1 VKKSRGGQS
10 SRHAPCFRPGRL
22 QLRPAWLWFS
32 SVNRDVSL
40 FPALTG
46 NARLNESSL
55 MRWAPQQVGRSRS
68 PPDKRTTQLL
78 GCPRQKSMCCLISI
92 GLELGRGTGGGSL
105 LKDLH
110 RLTHLCDPE
119 DQERRIGVGFG
130 STVAVVDVDTRVA
143 EPRCGTRQLS
153 GTMSEFDLRN
163 FRRLS
168 LTARFATASRFG

>member
-1 VKKSRGGQS
+1 MHRASDLADYS
-10 SRHAPCFRPGRL
+10 CDP
-22 QLRPAWLWFS
+22 
-32 SVNRDVSL
+32 
-40 FPALTG
+40 
-46 NARLNESSL
+46 
-55 MRWAPQQVGRSRS
+55 
-68 PPDKRTTQLL
+68 L
-78 GCPRQKSMCCLISI
+78 GCGFLPSIEMCCLISI